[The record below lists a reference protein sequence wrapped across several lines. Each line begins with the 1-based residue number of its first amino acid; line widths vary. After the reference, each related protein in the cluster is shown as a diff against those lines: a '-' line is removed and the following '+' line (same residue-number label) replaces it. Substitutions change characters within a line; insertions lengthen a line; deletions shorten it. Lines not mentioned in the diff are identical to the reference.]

1 MGNPRFKRVFVTG
14 GAGYV
19 GSLLVP
25 SLLDKGY
32 EVIVYDLFLY
42 GDNLPESPK
51 LQKIKGDI
59 RDKEKLKMAAK
70 GADAFIHLA
79 CISNDPSFD
88 LDPELGKSIN
98 WGAFPNVLEAAR
110 DGGAKRFILASST
123 SQYGV
128 KPKNVKVT
136 EETEAEPITDYA
148 RYKLECEKII
158 LTRPELVGNMEYVFV
173 RPSTLCG
180 YAPRLRLDLSVNT
193 LTINALVNHKM
204 RIKGGNQMRPT
215 MNIKD
220 MVRFYELM
228 LEAPS
233 ELIDRQSFNVSYT
246 NASILQFAQMV
257 RDVLEDETIGFE
269 MIPSDDPRSY
279 HVDAGKIKKVL
290 GFEFKYSVKDA
301 IKSIV
306 EAHKEGKIKDG
317 LNNPMYYNVKLM
329 RETRLK

>member
-1 MGNPRFKRVFVTG
+1 MNSLKFKRVFITG

-25 SLLDKGY
+25 SLLSKGY

-42 GDNLPESPK
+42 GDTLPDNPRLK
-51 LQKIKGDI
+51 KIKGDI
-59 RDKEKLKMAAK
+59 RDRDKLIKSAH

-88 LDPELGKSIN
+88 LAPDLGKSIN
-98 WGAFPNVLEAAR
+98 FGAFPNVLDAAR
-110 DGGAKRFILASST
+110 LGGVKRFILASST
-123 SQYGV
+123 SQYGI
-128 KPKNVKVT
+128 KPAHVKVT

-148 RYKLECEKII
+148 RYKIECEKIMK
-158 LTRPELVGNMEYVFV
+158 TRADLVGNMEYVFV

-180 YAPRLRLDLSVNT
+180 YAPRLRLDVSVNT
-193 LTINALVNHKM
+193 LTINALEKHKM
-204 RIKGGNQMRPT
+204 RIKGGNQLRPT

-233 ELIDRQSFNVSYT
+233 ELIDEQAFNVSYT

-257 RDVLEDETIGFE
+257 RDVLEDQTVEFE

-279 HVDAGKIKKVL
+279 HVDATKIKKVL
-290 GFEFKYSVKDA
+290 GFEFKYNVKDA
-301 IKSIV
+301 INSIV
-306 EAHKEGKIKDG
+306 EAYEEGKIKDG
-317 LNNPMYYNVKLM
+317 LNNPLYYNVKLM
-329 RETRLK
+329 KETSLK